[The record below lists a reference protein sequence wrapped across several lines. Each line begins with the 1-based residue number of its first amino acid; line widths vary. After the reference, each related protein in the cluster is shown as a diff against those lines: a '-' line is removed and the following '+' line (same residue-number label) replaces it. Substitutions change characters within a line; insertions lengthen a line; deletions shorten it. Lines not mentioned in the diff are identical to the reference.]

1 MPMLHFHVMTN
12 DVGFLPD
19 PDNVATHIPIDSAI
33 DDLITRA
40 EEWMDTAAVVM
51 DEDPTTPTR
60 GQAFLRNPHTYQDEV
75 GDIDEQI
82 KEIQG
87 SLSTDETFTEQV
99 AHKGLLITLEDGIAV
114 IELTPCSEEACE
126 TYRKDWIE

>member
-12 DVGFLPD
+12 DVGYLPD
-19 PDNVATHIPIDSAI
+19 PDDVATHIPIDSAI

-40 EEWMDTAAVVM
+40 EEMMDTAATVA

-60 GQAFLRNPHTYQDEV
+60 GQAFRINPHTYQEEV
-75 GDIDEQI
+75 DDIDEQI

-87 SLSTDETFTEQV
+87 SLHNDETFTEQV
-99 AHKGLLITLEDGIAV
+99 ATKGLLVTLEDGMSV